1 MTNSG
6 ILRARFGERVKTLLR
21 DAGLTSADLAARS
34 DLPVSRIERILHGRL
49 IPLTLRDM
57 SIIAGVLGT
66 PLWGLLAPSDVAT
79 AVIAI
84 QIIK

>member
-34 DLPVSRIERILHGRL
+34 NLPVSRIERILRGGL

-66 PLWGLLAPSDVAT
+66 PLWSLLAPSDVAA